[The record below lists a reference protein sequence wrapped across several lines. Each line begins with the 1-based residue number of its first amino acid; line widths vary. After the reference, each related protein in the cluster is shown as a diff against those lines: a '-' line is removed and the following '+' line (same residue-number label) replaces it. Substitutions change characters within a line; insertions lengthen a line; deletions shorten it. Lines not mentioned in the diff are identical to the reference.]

1 MYHLLQIRN
10 IKSFE
15 DQLETIAKGYR
26 DTGTRVIP
34 DHVYGIDRN
43 RLEKLDVPTGSNIL

>member
-15 DQLETIAKGYR
+15 DQLEAMGYKIFES
-26 DTGTRVIP
+26 RVIP

-43 RLEKLDVPTGSNIL
+43 TLEIFNVPTGSDIL